1 MRWPWEQ
8 ARLRIEPWR
17 VPCEAEE
24 TVLREILRERAIAGD
39 PQEVAEDGWPMLFVG
54 LGEGRWLAS
63 SGARPMRV
71 RRSARAGK
79 APRADQRTNRAGV
92 TKHRAL
98 SRALDWA
105 VLSGRPVTV
114 AGQEPRNQLP

>member
-54 LGEGRWLAS
+54 LGEGRGLAS
-63 SGARPMRV
+63 SQAHDQCAFGGALGRG
-71 RRSARAGK
+71 RRHAQINARTGPA
-79 APRADQRTNRAGV
+79 
-92 TKHRAL
+92 
-98 SRALDWA
+98 
-105 VLSGRPVTV
+105 
-114 AGQEPRNQLP
+114 